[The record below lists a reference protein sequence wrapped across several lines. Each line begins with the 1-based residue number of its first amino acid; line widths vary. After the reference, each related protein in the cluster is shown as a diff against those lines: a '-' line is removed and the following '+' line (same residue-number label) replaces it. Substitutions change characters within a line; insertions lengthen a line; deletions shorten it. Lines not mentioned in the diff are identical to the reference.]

1 MIDWFDH
8 KGFDEYYL
16 KSAKAA
22 NKVNLLNAFYAQWME
37 WFGPYNT
44 IRTQTKGWV
53 KANWTAKNKK
63 GVKDR
68 LLKYGYTSAQID
80 GLFKKFSEWIK
91 LTCK

>member
-1 MIDWFDH
+1 MVDWFDH

-16 KSAKAA
+16 RSAKAA
-22 NKVNLLNAFYAQWME
+22 NKVNAFYAQWME
-37 WFGPYNT
+37 WFGAYNT

-63 GVKDR
+63 GVKDL

-91 LTCK
+91 MTCK

>member
-22 NKVNLLNAFYAQWME
+22 NKGNLLNAFYAQWME

-53 KANWTAKNKK
+53 KASWNAKSKK
-63 GVKDR
+63 GIKER

-91 LTCK
+91 MTCK